1 MYLQRKEV
9 GGKLQQISQVR
20 GQTLTSGI
28 PPWRAGPPHKRDWYR
43 LDHSSTVE
51 SFQSCLTLNHPIGC
65 SPPGSSVHGILQAR
79 ILEWVAMPSSRGS
92 SQPRDRTN
100 VSSVL
105 CTGRKVFTTSATW
118 ETQTTAFRN
127 IQNGI
132 NGVEYLKKANHVW
145 KVREV
150 SMEKAQAELNKGQIR
165 GCMCFPGG
173 ARLPMQVA

>member
-1 MYLQRKEV
+1 MI
-9 GGKLQQISQVR
+9 KLNMPQFICSMHKHACMLSHFSRVQLFV
-20 GQTLTSGI
+20 TLWTIACQAPLFMG
-28 PPWRAGPPHKRDWYR
+28 
-43 LDHSSTVE
+43 
-51 SFQSCLTLNHPIGC
+51 F
-65 SPPGSSVHGILQAR
+65 SPAK
-79 ILEWVAMPSSRGS
+79 ILELVAMPSSRGS

>member
-1 MYLQRKEV
+1 MYLQQKEV

-92 SQPRDRTN
+92 SQPRDRTHIPCIAGRFLTTEPPGKPRLMY
-100 VSSVL
+100 SSPIHSFIYFNVL
-105 CTGRKVFTTSATW
+105 CL
-118 ETQTTAFRN
+118 QRN
-127 IQNGI
+127 PLSSCNR
-132 NGVEYLKKANHVW
+132 W
-145 KVREV
+145 KVVFKENNLTV
-150 SMEKAQAELNKGQIR
+150 IMIFFILFYLHIYLSLH
-165 GCMCFPGG
+165 
-173 ARLPMQVA
+173 

>member
-1 MYLQRKEV
+1 
-9 GGKLQQISQVR
+9 
-20 GQTLTSGI
+20 
-28 PPWRAGPPHKRDWYR
+28 
-43 LDHSSTVE
+43 
-51 SFQSCLTLNHPIGC
+51 
-65 SPPGSSVHGILQAR
+65 
-79 ILEWVAMPSSRGS
+79 MPSSRGS